1 MNTAVADQE
10 KNRVALSS
18 VIAAFFLTGFKLTT
32 GIMTGSMGI
41 LAEAAHSA
49 LDLIAAV
56 ITLFAVRFSGRP
68 ADREHTY
75 GHGKIEN
82 LSALAET
89 LLLLLTCGWIIYESV
104 RRLLFTEVHVE
115 VSLWAFA
122 VVILSIII
130 DFGRSRALAR
140 TAKKHNSQALEADA
154 LHFSTDIWSSG
165 VVLVGLL
172 LVVLSKRT
180 GIAWLTRADAAAAL
194 IVAGIVIHVSFQ
206 LGKRTVSA
214 LLDAVPAELTAE
226 IGQAIMVPGVLRAGR
241 VRARRSGADAF
252 ADVTVMVAR
261 DTSLEQAHDIA
272 AAVEEEVHNIMPGSD
287 VMVHLDPVE
296 SDNESMLQV
305 IRLTAARHGLGV
317 HGIRIYNIHGKEYME
332 QHIEVSEDYTLEKAH
347 AQTTRFE
354 EALHDLFPRLAQI
367 ITHIE
372 PVGDSS
378 ARRQPGQA
386 DPGQI
391 RRVLLALPEV
401 REAGLDIHDLLVNSV
416 GGELNIAF
424 HYALASDLPITDAH
438 LLTERIERSLR
449 QRIPNLGRV
458 VIHTEPRSHPERG

>member
-1 MNTAVADQE
+1 MSTAVADQE

-104 RRLLFTEVHVE
+104 KRLLFTEVHVE

-154 LHFSTDIWSSG
+154 LHFSTDIWSSR
-165 VVLVGLL
+165 VVLDG
-172 LVVLSKRT
+172 SDP
-180 GIAWLTRADAAAAL
+180 GADRQTNRHRLADQGRCRSRPHRRRHRDPCQPAARQKD
-194 IVAGIVIHVSFQ
+194 GQ
-206 LGKRTVSA
+206 R
-214 LLDAVPAELTAE
+214 PARCHPRRPD
-226 IGQAIMVPGVLRAGR
+226 QQRS
-241 VRARRSGADAF
+241 ARRSW
-252 ADVTVMVAR
+252 
-261 DTSLEQAHDIA
+261 S
-272 AAVEEEVHNIMPGSD
+272 
-287 VMVHLDPVE
+287 
-296 SDNESMLQV
+296 
-305 IRLTAARHGLGV
+305 
-317 HGIRIYNIHGKEYME
+317 
-332 QHIEVSEDYTLEKAH
+332 
-347 AQTTRFE
+347 
-354 EALHDLFPRLAQI
+354 
-367 ITHIE
+367 
-372 PVGDSS
+372 
-378 ARRQPGQA
+378 
-386 DPGQI
+386 
-391 RRVLLALPEV
+391 
-401 REAGLDIHDLLVNSV
+401 
-416 GGELNIAF
+416 
-424 HYALASDLPITDAH
+424 
-438 LLTERIERSLR
+438 
-449 QRIPNLGRV
+449 
-458 VIHTEPRSHPERG
+458 RGC

>member
-1 MNTAVADQE
+1 MTSTGAEHE
-10 KNRVALSS
+10 KNRVALTS
-18 VIAAFFLTGFKLTT
+18 VIAAFFLTGFKLFT
-32 GIMTGSMGI
+32 GLMTGSMGI

-56 ITLFAVRFSGRP
+56 ITLFAVRLSGRP

-89 LLLLLTCGWIIYESV
+89 LLLLITCGWIIYESV
-104 RRLLFTEVHVE
+104 RRLFFTEVHVE
-115 VSLWAFA
+115 VSIWAFA

-140 TAKKHNSQALEADA
+140 AARKHNSQALEADA

-165 VVLVGLL
+165 VVFVGLL
-172 LVVLSKRT
+172 MVVLSERS
-180 GIAWLTRADAAAAL
+180 GIAWLTKADAAAAL

-226 IGQAIMVPGVLRAGR
+226 IGRAIVVPGVLRAGR

-272 AAVEEEVHNIMPGSD
+272 AAVEEEVHKIIPGSD

-305 IRLTAARHGLGV
+305 IRLTAARHNLGV

-332 QHIEVSEDYTLEKAH
+332 QHIEVSEAFTLEEAH
-347 AQTTRFE
+347 AQSTRFE
-354 EALHDLFPRLAQI
+354 EALHELFPALAQI

-372 PVGDSS
+372 PVGESS

-386 DPGQI
+386 DPEHI
-391 RRVLLALPEV
+391 RRILLALPEV
-401 REAGLDIHDLLVNSV
+401 RETGIDIHDLLVNSV
-416 GGELNIAF
+416 GGEVNISF
-424 HYALASDLPITDAH
+424 HYTLASDLPITDAH
-438 LLTERIERSLR
+438 LLTEKIEQSLR
-449 QRIPNLGRV
+449 RRIPNLGRV
-458 VIHTEPRSHPERG
+458 VIHTEPRTPPGMD